1 MFGILCC
8 YLQRWRYPVV
18 QLVEAQS
25 YKPEGRRF
33 SFYLLN
39 PSGRTVALG
48 STQPLTNEY
57 QEYKYILGLKAAGA

>member
-1 MFGILCC
+1 M
-8 YLQRWRYPVV
+8 